1 MISVQ
6 ISSRNSHTSKEK
18 TKQNKEHNFIWI
30 LLIIHLTYV
39 CLYMCLSSW
48 QIFFVCLFFLQKI
61 FFIVILLIL
70 RKSWGTNLGEKLK
83 HSLHGCQNINTSL
96 IIIIKNKIIIRHLFG
111 FMSKGP
117 ASSQGVWMQAVRFS
131 SSNHFS
137 DPVLFLYH
145 AFMIHMII
153 GNMTT
158 FQLSTFSYIHVCVH
172 SYTHS

>member
-6 ISSRNSHTSKEK
+6 RSSRNSRNSKQK

-48 QIFFVCLFFLQKI
+48 QQSRPKSLEDFFHCYFTNFAKELGHKLG
-61 FFIVILLIL
+61 
-70 RKSWGTNLGEKLK
+70 RKMK
-83 HSLHGCQNINTSL
+83 HSLHGYQNINTSL

-137 DPVLFLYH
+137 DPILFL
-145 AFMIHMII
+145 
-153 GNMTT
+153 
-158 FQLSTFSYIHVCVH
+158 
-172 SYTHS
+172 